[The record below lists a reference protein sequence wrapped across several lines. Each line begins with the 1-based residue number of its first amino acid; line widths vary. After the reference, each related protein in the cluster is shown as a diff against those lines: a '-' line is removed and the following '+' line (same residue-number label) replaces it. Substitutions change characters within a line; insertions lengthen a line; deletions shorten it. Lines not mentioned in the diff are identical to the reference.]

1 MSAETD
7 FRTVLTSAAGVTAL
21 VPAVRISQNAVDQ
34 DADLPYIAFTSRH
47 APVHGLANNVLATEV
62 TFAVQ
67 CWGATSTEAD
77 AVADAVQAAL
87 LAAGT
92 VCTARATAFDP
103 DLGLDGTVLTAQWW
117 DE

>member
-77 AVADAVQAAL
+77 AVAAIDAAVHRHRF
-87 LAAGT
+87 GRT
-92 VCTARATAFDP
+92 VEPWEGGEVR
-103 DLGLDGTVLTAQWW
+103 
-117 DE
+117 